1 MRSATLSRFRS
12 LRIGALLVGAIAIS
26 GVVAADSTSAATATP
41 QKVSVVTSVNG
52 VAGASA
58 TPGALT
64 TVSFSVTNKATNGGT
79 LAGFAY
85 AVPPG
90 LGQITSGGP
99 VAIAGVFAPGRWT
112 QRIVPCKSYANS
124 PKLCSAVVEVQAQA
138 PLKTSAVPAN
148 GTVTASISFY
158 APTKAGTLSFPLVA
172 VGSGLFAIPS
182 PAPSITV
189 GGSVSTVFTVTAPSA
204 FTAGVAQNI
213 TVKNASFTGGSVT
226 FTITGDDPNAS
237 VSGVAF
243 GAGKSVT
250 VNIPAASVT
259 GGQFVVP
266 ARFTVAQNQ
275 NVTVTSG
282 AYRGSSAPFVVNAAP
297 AVVTISSVTDTSHTP
312 PAVTPV
318 AGGTF
323 ETAVTVADAFGN
335 PYAGATATLSATNSA
350 GGTFTPTAPSAVT
363 DATGAATISSSFS
376 TAQNGLTLQVSA
388 AGATGS
394 KTTDIAYAGGA
405 TVTGT
410 PNVAL
415 PQTSITT
422 PTGSASFNL
431 PNGSFGPVSL
441 TAQPTNCSDP
451 LLPTGYV
458 CDAASQ
464 TVTLDMVS
472 TQGSTHLYSASSPA
486 ALSLTCNA
494 SACPQPV
501 NPNPEP
507 TSGAI
512 ASGWSHTC
520 ALRPDHTIQCWGDN
534 SQGQLGSSVGDP
546 SNVPVTVSGITTAT
560 QVTAAVNQTCALNT
574 DGSVLCWGQGY
585 GSTPVAITGIP
596 SLTQISTSG
605 AHTCG
610 VAADT
615 GVWCWGSNT
624 TGQFGNAYVGTSS
637 TEPAAPVYELGS
649 DVAFTGVKQVVAFAA
664 YSDVNFGVS
673 GSTCAVK
680 LDGTTWC
687 WGDNVNG
694 QLGQGGDNGGYI
706 NGPSIVQIGYSV
718 DNRFFAIAATGIAAG
733 GSSVC
738 SLTGTNQLYCWG
750 NNDSGQLGTDP
761 NSYTTSST
769 PLMNAIPTDGS
780 ILDVAMGPYGHACAT
795 ESANHYV
802 YCWGADADGQ
812 TGSINYPAGSY
823 LPTYVPWDAT
833 LQAVTP
839 ASVVSAGDGFSC
851 TVFADWMIQCW
862 GYGAGGQLGDGN
874 STSDVY
880 PRLVSGTRYDWQ
892 AAEYSAYPVL
902 VSLKV
907 NGTYQNYGYAQP
919 CSPLG
924 SGGVGAITNP
934 AILSAAASDPSKLF
948 CIDVYAITRD
958 ATTNALTRPILFV
971 EDPKTTSKP

>member
-1 MRSATLSRFRS
+1 MRSFAFNRFRS
-12 LRIGALLVGAIAIS
+12 VEIGVVLAAALAMS
-26 GVVAADSTSAATATP
+26 GVVAADSSSAAPATP

-64 TVSFSVTNKATNGGT
+64 TVSFSVTNKATNGAT

-90 LGQITSGGP
+90 LGQITSAGP

-158 APTKAGTLSFPLVA
+158 APTKAGTLSFPLLA

-213 TVKNASFTGGSVT
+213 TVKSTSFTGGSVT
-226 FTITGDDPNAS
+226 FTITGDDANAS

-312 PAVTPV
+312 AAATPV

-323 ETAVTVADAFGN
+323 ATAVTVADAFGN
-335 PYAGATATLSATNSA
+335 PYAGATATLIAANSA
-350 GGTFTPTAPSAVT
+350 GGTFTPVSPSAIT

-376 TAQNGLTLQVSA
+376 TAQNGLTLQVTA
-388 AGATGS
+388 AGATAS
-394 KTTDIAYAGGA
+394 KTADIAYAGGA
-405 TVTGT
+405 TVSGT

-415 PQTSITT
+415 PPTTIPTS
-422 PTGSASFNL
+422 TGTATFNL
-431 PNGSFGPVSL
+431 PNGAFGPVSL

-451 LLPTGYV
+451 LLPSGYV

-464 TVTLDMVS
+464 TVTLDLVS
-472 TQGSTHLYSASSPA
+472 TQGSTHLYSASAPA
-486 ALSLTCNA
+486 SLSLTCSDA
-494 SACPQPV
+494 ACPKPAS
-501 NPNPEP
+501 PSPAP
-507 TSGAI
+507 TAGSV
-512 ASGWSHTC
+512 ASGFSHTC
-520 ALRPDHTIQCWGDN
+520 ALRPDHTIQCWGAN
-534 SQGQLGSSVGDP
+534 FGGQLGSDVGGT
-546 SNVPVTVSGITTAT
+546 SYVPVTVPGITTAT
-560 QVTAAVNQTCALNT
+560 AVTAAVNQTCALT
-574 DGSVLCWGQGY
+574 SDGSALCWGQGY

-596 SLTQISTSG
+596 VLTQISTSG
-605 AHTCG
+605 THTCG

-615 GVWCWGSNT
+615 GVVCWGSNT
-624 TGQFGNAYVGTSS
+624 TGQFGNGYVGTSPN
-637 TEPAAPVYELGS
+637 EPPSPVYEANS
-649 DVAFTGVKQVVAFAA
+649 DVALGGVKKVVAFAA
-664 YSDVNFGVS
+664 YSYAVS
-673 GSTCAVK
+673 GSTCALK
-680 LDGTTWC
+680 LDGTVWC
-687 WGDNVNG
+687 WGDNVDG

-706 NGPSIVQIGYSV
+706 NGPSLVHIVPSYGGA
-718 DNRFFAIAATGIAAG
+718 DLPATDLAAG
-733 GSSVC
+733 RTSVC
-738 SLTGTNQLYCWG
+738 APTGGNEMYCWG
-750 NNDSGQLGTDP
+750 NNASGQLGTDP
-761 NSYTTSST
+761 NSYTTSSS
-769 PLMNAIPTDGS
+769 PLRNAIPTDGS
-780 ILDVAMGPYGHACAT
+780 IVSVAMGAFNHACAT
-795 ESANHYV
+795 ESLNNTV
-802 YCWGADADGQ
+802 YCWGADVDGQ
-812 TGSINYPAGSY
+812 TGGLNYQAGGSY
-823 LPTYVPWDAT
+823 LPAYVPQT
-833 LQAVTP
+833 SNPSSSPISPV
-839 ASVVSAGDGFSC
+839 SIVSAGDGFSC
-851 TVFADWMIQCW
+851 GMYVDWTVQCW
-862 GYGAGGQLGDGN
+862 GYGTDGELGDGTA
-874 STSDVY
+874 TSDPY
-880 PRLVSGTRYDWQ
+880 PRDVSGTRYDWQ
-892 AAEYSAYPVL
+892 MAEYNAYPVL

-919 CSPLG
+919 CSA
-924 SGGVGAITNP
+924 SGVHSVGAITNP
-934 AILSAAASDPSKLF
+934 AVLSAAANDASKLF
-948 CIDVYAITRD
+948 CVDVYAITRD

-971 EDPKTTSKP
+971 EDPKTASKP